1 MSFFL
6 LLSHFD
12 SVNIVL
18 RYDTERR
25 LMRGKNK
32 KKSKTLQINCF
43 NLFATKQKHEEDLN
57 MFVHLF

>member
-6 LLSHFD
+6 LLSHVD

-25 LMRGKNK
+25 LRRK
-32 KKSKTLQINCF
+32 KKKNSKTLQINCF

>member
-25 LMRGKNK
+25 LMRK
-32 KKSKTLQINCF
+32 KKNSKTLQINCF
-43 NLFATKQKHEEDLN
+43 NLFATEQKHEEDLN

>member
-25 LMRGKNK
+25 PMRK
-32 KKSKTLQINCF
+32 KKNSKTLQINCF
-43 NLFATKQKHEEDLN
+43 NLFATEQKHEEDLN

>member
-6 LLSHFD
+6 LLSHVD

-25 LMRGKNK
+25 LRRKKN
-32 KKSKTLQINCF
+32 SKTLQINCF
-43 NLFATKQKHEEDLN
+43 NLFATEQKHEEDLN

>member
-6 LLSHFD
+6 LLSHVD
-12 SVNIVL
+12 SVNIAL

-25 LMRGKNK
+25 LRRKNK
-32 KKSKTLQINCF
+32 KNSKTLQINCF